1 MDSSEPECGRKK
13 IHRPPP
19 TTHYPPPTTHQ
30 KIHSLVLWFPQNFV
44 FLLSIFLDC
53 FAQNFVIFCCKI
65 SPTFFL
71 PLLFF
76 LPPLF
81 FYPNFFFT
89 ATHFLPPLC
98 FVSPLFLYPPLFFT
112 RNPTFFYRRFF
123 TPSFLYPDF
132 FLPTLFFT
140 STFLFFTTFCVFGC
154 QPPSPPLL
162 PNTLT
167 QQNNGRDRLA
177 SCYKPWATL
186 GPAVIVYNLRM
197 KKFNDK
203 KSWPPSLILHS
214 PSMQIKQKSS

>member
-89 ATHFLPPLC
+89 ATHFLPPL
-98 FVSPLFLYPPLFFT
+98 FLPATPLFFT
-112 RNPTFFYRRFF
+112 DAFLPQVFFIRTFFY
-123 TPSFLYPDF
+123 PHF
-132 FLPTLFFT
+132 FLPLLFF
-140 STFLFFTTFCVFGC
+140 FLPLFAYLVVNLPP
-154 QPPSPPLL
+154 PPSPQHT
-162 PNTLT
+162 NST
-167 QQNNGRDRLA
+167 
-177 SCYKPWATL
+177 K
-186 GPAVIVYNLRM
+186 
-197 KKFNDK
+197 
-203 KSWPPSLILHS
+203 
-214 PSMQIKQKSS
+214 